1 MAYKP
6 SRRSSSRKLKPSDV
20 LPIWTSANSEVNNL
34 MVASCFSGMGIS
46 DLRSYWRVLPAACAF
61 SVFVGACIG
70 LAYSGVKGLVIGSL
84 LGFAGPAAVI
94 FLAVTLFHIAIYLL
108 AFCFVWALI
117 IAVFWWLLHS

>member
-1 MAYKP
+1 
-6 SRRSSSRKLKPSDV
+6 
-20 LPIWTSANSEVNNL
+20 

-46 DLRSYWRVLPAACAF
+46 DFKSYWRVLSVSIGL

-84 LGFAGPAAVI
+84 LGFAAPAAVI
-94 FLAVTLFHIAIYLL
+94 WLAVTALHIAIYLL

-117 IAVFWWLLHS
+117 IAVFWWLLHT